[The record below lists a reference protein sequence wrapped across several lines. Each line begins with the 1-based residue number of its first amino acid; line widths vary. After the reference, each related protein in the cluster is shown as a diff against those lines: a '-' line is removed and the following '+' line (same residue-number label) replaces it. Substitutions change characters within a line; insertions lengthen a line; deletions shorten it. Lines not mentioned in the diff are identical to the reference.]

1 MIHRHQ
7 WRFILDTILLGVV
20 GALSAQLFNYM
31 LDASQYFF
39 MNYLAGY
46 TPLTLS
52 ESGEII
58 SPVMGH
64 YGMWLIPVVTT
75 IGGLISGAIIYTIAP
90 ETEGH
95 GTDTAVRAFH
105 HAKGYIRP
113 IVAPVKTIASV
124 ITLGS
129 GGSAGREGPTA
140 LIAAGT
146 GSIYANLVNRSEE
159 EKRLIMLVGMAS
171 GLSAIFRSPIG
182 TAIFAVEVLYSDMDF
197 EGSALLYTMIG
208 SVVAYAVN
216 GLFVGWQP
224 LFHVPAGLEIN
235 QFSDYFLYIILGV
248 GSGIIASILP
258 NVFYGLRDVF
268 HSFTKL
274 PNHVKPA
281 IGGFGVGI
289 IAIMLPQVLGG
300 GYGWIQQAINGNI
313 ATSVLLILVFAKMAA
328 FSLTVSSGGS
338 GGVFA
343 PSLFVGSMLGGF
355 FARIF
360 DQPSAAFVVVGMAAV
375 FGGAAR
381 IPIATLLMVVEM
393 TGGYTLLV
401 PAALA
406 VMLSY
411 LVQTQITKRFKYKSL
426 YEAQLPNESDS
437 PAHHI
442 QHLQTV
448 LRLLGERKIDVPSY
462 VNHVDLYSV
471 LSAGIPVDVSGGKQL
486 IIGVL
491 REESKYVGKPVGSGY
506 LNGQNNN
513 GDSEEA
519 EVIGIFR
526 DGNLVLP
533 HPDTVLKKGDQLM
546 LITSSDARKWLKTH
560 VRPLAENDKY
570 KNGDK

>member
-1 MIHRHQ
+1 
-7 WRFILDTILLGVV
+7 
-20 GALSAQLFNYM
+20 M
-31 LDASQYFF
+31 LEASQYFF
-39 MNYLAGY
+39 MTYLAGY

-58 SPVMGH
+58 SPVAGH
-64 YGMWLIPVVTT
+64 YGMLLIPVVTT
-75 IGGLISGAIIYTIAP
+75 LGGIISGVIIYSIAP

-113 IVAPVKTIASV
+113 IVAPIKTLASV

-140 LIAAGT
+140 LIAAGI

-224 LFHVPAGLEIN
+224 LFHVPAGLEVN
-235 QFSDYFLYIILGV
+235 HFSDYFLYIVLGV

-258 NVFYGLRDVF
+258 NVFYGLRDIF
-268 HSFTKL
+268 HSFNKL
-274 PNHVKPA
+274 PNHIKPA
-281 IGGFGVGI
+281 IGGLGVGI

-355 FARIF
+355 FARLF

-437 PAHHI
+437 PAHHVK
-442 QHLQTV
+442 HLQTV

-491 REESKYVGKPVGSGY
+491 REESSYVGKTIGSGY
-506 LNGQNNN
+506 LKGINQN

-526 DGNLVLP
+526 DGDLELP
-533 HPDTVLKKGDQLM
+533 HTETVLKEGDQVL
-546 LITSSDARKWLKTH
+546 LITSSDARKWLKSH
-560 VRPLAENDKY
+560 VRRLSENDKY
-570 KNGDK
+570 KN